1 MPSDQLQEI
10 IEHVST
16 VKFNIEYLKN
26 GYITFD
32 REIEDLVLDLNF
44 QIKEQEERRKTLEE
58 ACITTFK
65 YYDSTFSEMQEI
77 IMRSARY
84 LKIQMFS

>member
-16 VKFNIEYLKN
+16 VQFNIENLKN

-32 REIEDLVLDLNF
+32 REIEDSVLDLNL

-58 ACITTFK
+58 ACITTLK